1 MAKGEFIVKLDGLDL
16 STDAED
22 RIAAAIRAA
31 VMQELAKIDTG
42 GKKAGA
48 GKAGAGG
55 GSGFAAMIHPE
66 WRGMIMARFAKDL
79 FNKGIPNLGVRE
91 VRM

>member
-16 STDAED
+16 SADAED
-22 RIAAAIRAA
+22 RIAAAIRGA

-42 GKKAGA
+42 GRKAAG

-66 WRGMIMARFAKDL
+66 WRGMIMAKFSKDL
-79 FNKGIPNLGVRE
+79 FNKGIPNLAVRGL
-91 VRM
+91 